1 MIRGIVHNRQVSF
14 YDRLLAGLLIGVM
27 GASILFAATPRVSVS
42 ISENDISL
50 KERFQLTFT
59 FENFSG
65 NPEPDISRLK
75 DFTVIS
81 GPSKSNQYS
90 WINGQSTKVYSVT
103 YTLAPLKT
111 GHLTIPSYTF
121 QDKRRTFQTEAL
133 TIQVRE
139 PEGIPDT
146 RAGQT
151 HLKPFYF
158 ELIPST
164 HTPYVG
170 EPLVLTYKIY
180 FRENIRNYHVDK
192 TMFTGY
198 LTDYLPV
205 PRNPV
210 VKTETVQGVSYKS
223 AILQK
228 VILTPAISGRDTIP
242 SQVIRLEVE
251 SPRQGR
257 RSIFDDPFGMGIQLR
272 NVDVVSPELIL
283 NIRPLPPDPPAS
295 FTGAVGSFTLHAA
308 FDTVETEE
316 NQAVT
321 LKIEVKGKGNFK
333 NFTFP
338 KPKFPDQFMVFE
350 PETQENVHLT
360 DEGYTG
366 SKIWEYVIIPNYQGT
381 YYFEPVEFSY
391 FSPKDGK
398 YRKQM
403 VSDLILTVTP
413 NTRLIREQQ
422 QGLSR
427 REVELLSQDIRFIQ
441 LKEGRI
447 MSEASRHTIRPVDWA
462 GYGISFIICLIWAV
476 FAGTKKFLERN
487 PTYVRKKAA
496 YRTLE
501 TSVRDLPADADE
513 VIRMLPKLFAR
524 YVSDKEGHGRQNLTR
539 SDVMAYCREKIHD
552 QTLLHRI
559 DNWWKEVEFLN
570 YLPSDT
576 DYAKVQ
582 ELKEEMLVLI
592 RHLEKKR

>member
-1 MIRGIVHNRQVSF
+1 MIRDNVYHRQVSF
-14 YDRLLAGLLIGVM
+14 YIRLLTGFLICVM
-27 GASILFAATPRVSVS
+27 GAGVLFAATPRVSVS
-42 ISENDISL
+42 VSENDISL

-65 NPEPDISRLK
+65 NPDPDVSRLK
-75 DFTVIS
+75 DFSVIS

-111 GHLTIPSYTF
+111 GRLTIPSYTF

-133 TIQVRE
+133 TIHVRE
-139 PEGIPDT
+139 PEGVPDT
-146 RAGQT
+146 RADQT
-151 HLKPFYF
+151 RLKPFYF
-158 ELIPST
+158 EILPST
-164 HTPYVG
+164 HTPYLG
-170 EPLVLTYKIY
+170 EPFILSYKIY
-180 FRENIRNYHVDK
+180 FRENIRNYQVDK

-198 LTDYLPV
+198 ITDYLPA

-210 VKTETVQGVSYKS
+210 VRTETVQGVSYQS
-223 AILQK
+223 AILQQ
-228 VILTPAISGRDTIP
+228 VVLTPAFSGRDTIP

-251 SPRQGR
+251 SPHQGR

-272 NVDVVSPELIL
+272 NVDVVSPELVL

-321 LKIEVKGKGNFK
+321 LKIEVRGKGNFK

-338 KPKFPDQFMVFE
+338 KPEFPDQFMVFE
-350 PETQENVHLT
+350 PETQENVRLT
-360 DEGYTG
+360 DKGYTG
-366 SKIWEYVIIPNYQGT
+366 SKTWEYVIIPNYQGT

-398 YRKQM
+398 YKKQM

-422 QGLSR
+422 KGLNR

-441 LKEGRI
+441 LKEGKI
-447 MSEASRHTIRPVDWA
+447 IPEASRHTIRGVDWI
-462 GYGISFIICLIWAV
+462 GYGISFIICVLWAF

-501 TSVRDLPADADE
+501 AAVRDLPTDADE

-524 YVSDKEGHGRQNLTR
+524 YVADKEGHGRQNLTR

-552 QTLLHRI
+552 ETLLHRI
-559 DNWWKEVEFLN
+559 DAWWKEVEFLN
-570 YLPSDT
+570 YLPSET
-576 DYAKVQ
+576 DDAKVQ
-582 ELKEEMLVLI
+582 KLKEEMLILI
-592 RHLEKKR
+592 RHLEKMR

>member
-1 MIRGIVHNRQVSF
+1 
-14 YDRLLAGLLIGVM
+14 M
-27 GASILFAATPRVSVS
+27 GAGILFAATPRVNVSV
-42 ISENDISL
+42 SENDISL

-65 NPEPDISRLK
+65 NPDPDVSRLK
-75 DFTVIS
+75 DFSVIS

-111 GHLTIPSYTF
+111 GRLTIPSYTF
-121 QDKRRTFQTEAL
+121 QDKRRSYQTEAL
-133 TIQVRE
+133 TIRVRE
-139 PEGIPDT
+139 PEGLPDT
-146 RAGQT
+146 PSGQSR
-151 HLKPFYF
+151 LKPFYF
-158 ELIPST
+158 ELLPST

-170 EPLVLTYKIY
+170 EPFVLSYKIY

-210 VKTETVQGVSYKS
+210 VRTETVQGVSYQS
-223 AILQK
+223 AILQQ
-228 VILTPAISGRDTIP
+228 VVLTPAISGKDTIP

-272 NVDVVSPELIL
+272 NVDVVSPELVL

-295 FTGAVGSFTLHAA
+295 FTGAVGSFTLDAA

-338 KPKFPDQFMVFE
+338 KPEFPDQFMVFE
-350 PETQENVHLT
+350 PETQENVRLT

-403 VSDLILTVTP
+403 VPDLILTVTP

-427 REVELLSQDIRFIQ
+427 REVELLAQDIRFIQ

-447 MSEASRHTIRPVDWA
+447 MSEESRHTIHGVDWI
-462 GYGISFIICLIWAV
+462 GYGISFIIFLVWSV

-487 PTYVRKKAA
+487 PAYVRKKAA

-501 TSVRDLPADADE
+501 AAARDLPATADE

-524 YVSDKEGHGRQNLTR
+524 YVADKEGHGRQNLTR
-539 SDVMAYCREKIHD
+539 SEVIAYCREKIHD
-552 QTLLHRI
+552 ETLLQRI
-559 DNWWKEVEFLN
+559 DTWWKEVEFLN
-570 YLPSDT
+570 YLPSET
-576 DYAKVQ
+576 DDIRAQ
-582 ELKEEMLVLI
+582 ELKEEMLALI
-592 RHLEKKR
+592 RLLEKKR